1 MLGLSKRT
9 ANFHIENAC
18 GKLNVATRT
27 DAVIKATS
35 GRLIDP

>member
-9 ANFHIENAC
+9 ANFHIKNAR